1 MQPTFMLQVVTPCL
15 LVVMLTAFIC
25 HTSKR
30 ALYTDT
36 TSSVCQ
42 TMRVSSSLVA
52 VVHPTELLYGLSSNS
67 MALLFMKV
75 VWVFMTSVLVQLQET
90 A

>member
-1 MQPTFMLQVVTPCL
+1 ML
-15 LVVMLTAFIC
+15 
-25 HTSKR
+25 
-30 ALYTDT
+30 
-36 TSSVCQ
+36 
-42 TMRVSSSLVA
+42 VSSSLVA
-52 VVHPTELLYGLSSNS
+52 VVHPTELLDGLSSNS